1 MIAQET
7 VNYVGD
13 AHGIFEYGDCG
24 RFSCKSPISEKYFRR
39 KMDLCFC
46 FGTADYRANIID
58 GGTETLGDGP
68 DDAGSVYADGGNACG
83 EYAAFDGRAGRSRW
97 ENIV

>member
-1 MIAQET
+1 MWA
-7 VNYVGD
+7 
-13 AHGIFEYGDCG
+13 
-24 RFSCKSPISEKYFRR
+24 
-39 KMDLCFC
+39 MC